1 MLRSNMSNLKVY
13 SNNPNDLSR
22 MSREQFEK
30 MYETILSQAASLLK
44 QNGICG
50 IVIGEIL

>member
-1 MLRSNMSNLKVY
+1 MSKE
-13 SNNPNDLSR
+13 R
-22 MSREQFEK
+22 FET

-44 QNGICG
+44 KDGICG